1 MRERPGLPG
10 LPPEDNLSPNQ
21 RAGETTLESLN
32 QAQKRM
38 AEEKEW
44 ANKIAQAKENAG
56 DETVLEDEDI
66 EIIEDKDLPN

>member
-1 MRERPGLPG
+1 
-10 LPPEDNLSPNQ
+10 
-21 RAGETTLESLN
+21 
-32 QAQKRM
+32 M

-66 EIIEDKDLPN
+66 EILDNKVYSFEDFKKVYQQIDWRKV